1 MAPVIAKIVS
11 MQPNFTVGENEIAQ
25 YIIHHPDAVIAS
37 TISDVVKETGTSEAS
52 LNRFCKK
59 LGYKGFNRLK
69 VALAQES
76 AYTQMTQATPS
87 AGVNRIAALCQDYQ
101 RVLLNTTAML
111 DETTIRSAAKVLR
124 TAGLVYVFGLPDTSP
139 VALEFANKLTLVGIP
154 NKAVSDISNIQM
166 ECSHLRKSD
175 FVVFILSTVFERDIL
190 PVLQLMH
197 EREAKSLIITS
208 YDAPQLESLV
218 DMKLI
223 TSDII
228 TTQNAMS
235 ISNNLIFLY
244 VVDVLYASLLDSD
257 KALREK
263 KMNSDA
269 MRKMQRN
276 LNDYDF

>member
-1 MAPVIAKIVS
+1 MI
-11 MQPNFTVGENEIAQ
+11 
-25 YIIHHPDAVIAS
+25 
-37 TISDVVKETGTSEAS
+37 
-52 LNRFCKK
+52 
-59 LGYKGFNRLK
+59 
-69 VALAQES
+69 
-76 AYTQMTQATPS
+76 
-87 AGVNRIAALCQDYQ
+87 
-101 RVLLNTTAML
+101 
-111 DETTIRSAAKVLR
+111 
-124 TAGLVYVFGLPDTSP
+124 YVFGLPDTSP

-154 NKAVSDISNIQM
+154 NKAVCDITNIQM
-166 ECSHLRKSD
+166 ECSHLGKSD

-208 YDAPQLESLV
+208 YDAPQLESLA

-257 KALREK
+257 RSLREK

-269 MRKMQRN
+269 MLRMQRN